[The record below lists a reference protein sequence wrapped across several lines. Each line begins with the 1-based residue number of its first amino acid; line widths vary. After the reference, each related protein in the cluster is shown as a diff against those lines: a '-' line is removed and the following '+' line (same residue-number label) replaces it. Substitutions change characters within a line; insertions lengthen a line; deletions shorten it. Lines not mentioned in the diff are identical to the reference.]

1 MKLSRRSVL
10 KALGVFATLP
20 LGRFLFRS
28 LAQAQGQEP
37 PLRFIGVYHPHG
49 VSQECWARQPGESE
63 RQFDLRFPDSALA
76 PFDAPAV
83 FGRSF
88 KDRLITFEGVD
99 LAAAEQ
105 SRTSGHGAAVCLF
118 TGSLTTSTDH
128 DARGPS
134 LDQHLARTLG
144 LGAGTPFPTLNLGV
158 GGSGTLNQD
167 AIAHGPG
174 GAVIR
179 NELDPVAVFER
190 VFARLGGSVASAAV
204 EAERRRRHGQSV
216 LDFVRG
222 DLAGLSARLAPPER
236 LKLEQHLSSLR
247 DIETRLNQREAP
259 SCTTPQPP
267 LRTGNAHPADDFPRI
282 ERFRGGEPYFE
293 RLSDLMIDLLVQAM
307 RCDATR
313 FGTLSLDGPGKPLVV
328 DGEPLP
334 ANVHDGVAHRYTRGP
349 SAAARLTQVR
359 LGRLNRYFFGKV
371 ARLLQRLDEAG
382 LLDSTLV
389 LAGSDMGNPAAHS
402 TRNIPLLLAGGANGR
417 LSMGRRLVAGP
428 DCPTGGP
435 GCTAPQLA
443 LTPHNRVL
451 VSVAQLFGDQRGAFG
466 VGPPELI
473 SGGWPGL

>member
-10 KALGVFATLP
+10 KAVGVFAALP
-20 LGRFLFRS
+20 LGRLLFRS

-49 VSQECWARQPGESE
+49 IAQECWARRPGETE
-63 RQFDLRFPDSALA
+63 RAFDLHFPDSALT
-76 PFDAPAV
+76 PFDAPATY
-83 FGRSF
+83 GRSF

-105 SRTSGHGAAVCLF
+105 SRAAGHGAAVCLF
-118 TGSLTTSTDH
+118 TGSLTTATDH
-128 DARGPS
+128 AARGPS

-158 GGSGTLNQD
+158 GASGAANQD

-179 NELDPVAVFER
+179 NELDPVAVFDR
-190 VFARLGGSVASAAV
+190 VFSRLGGDPAA
-204 EAERRRRHGQSV
+204 AAAAARRARGQSV
-216 LDFVRG
+216 LDFVHG
-222 DLAGLSARLAPPER
+222 DLDRLSARLAPPER
-236 LKLEQHLSSLR
+236 LELEQHLSSLR
-247 DIETRLNQREAP
+247 DIETRLHEVEAP
-259 SCTTPQPP
+259 RCVTPGRP
-267 LRTGNAHPADDFPRI
+267 RRAGNPDPADDFARL
-282 ERFRGGEPYFE
+282 ERYRGGEPYFE
-293 RLSDLMIDLLVQAM
+293 RIADLMIDLLAQAM

-313 FGTLSLDGPGKPLVV
+313 FATLYLDGPGRPLTV
-328 DGEPLP
+328 DGQPLP
-334 ANVHDGVAHRYTRGP
+334 ANVHDEVAHRYARGT
-349 SAAARLTQVR
+349 SAAARLAQVR

-389 LAGSDMGNPAAHS
+389 LTGSDMGNPAAHS
-402 TRNIPLLLAGGANGR
+402 TRNVPLLLAGGANGG

-435 GCTAPQLA
+435 FCTAPQLS

-451 VSVAQLFGDQRGAFG
+451 VSVAQRFGDQRGAFG